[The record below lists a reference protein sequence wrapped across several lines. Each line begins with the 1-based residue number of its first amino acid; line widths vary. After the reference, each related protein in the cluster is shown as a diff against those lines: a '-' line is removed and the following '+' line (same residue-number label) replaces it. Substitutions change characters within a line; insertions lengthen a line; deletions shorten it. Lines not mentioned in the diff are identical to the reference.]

1 MEFYD
6 WNKENIVSFLAS
18 AITNNVLLTSV
29 TCPNKFYNTDAS
41 ADSVC
46 YEEKLA
52 DVLLAGHYI
61 YITYDEDDVHMLTL
75 DKMIKQ
81 FPVFVKECPR
91 DYLDLSMDN
100 ADLITYDS
108 LMQIILFGE
117 IVYR

>member
-1 MEFYD
+1 M
-6 WNKENIVSFLAS
+6 AS

-29 TCPNKFYNTDAS
+29 TCPNKFYNADAS

-75 DKMIKQ
+75 DKMINK

-108 LMQIILFGE
+108 LMQIILF
-117 IVYR
+117 IILVHQ